1 MKLTISELQAYG
13 IDMLRT
19 VSEIC
24 ERNGIRWYMA
34 YGSALGAIRH
44 HGPIPWDADI
54 DIYVPEPNIDSFVS
68 IMEAQLPSMYWVDYK
83 NNQKHPRCFPRIGLS
98 GYETEVLHIDVYRLG
113 GFPTD
118 SQEYKRFVKYS
129 RYLYV
134 AWKARSVDIN
144 YYYPDRKRRIIS
156 KTVKAIT
163 AFIPTSWLLNQL
175 DKQANRIPFD
185 EAVIVASPLTT
196 MSPRRMID
204 RHIFDESILVDYAD
218 FKVRV
223 PKEYERYLETVFGNW
238 RELPPVEE
246 REKHFNQIYDVRERI
261 IQ

>member
-1 MKLTISELQAYG
+1 MVLSVKELQEYG
-13 IDMLRT
+13 NGMLRA

-24 ERNGIRWYMA
+24 EKNGIRWFMA

-44 HGPIPWDADI
+44 HGPIPWDYDI
-54 DIYVPEPNIDSFVS
+54 DIYVPEPDIAQFVKV
-68 IMEAQLPSMYWVDYK
+68 MQEQLPSKFWIDYRENK
-83 NNQKHPRCFPRIGLS
+83 NHPRSFPRIGLA
-98 GYETEVLHIDVYRLG
+98 GYETEFLHIDVYRLG

-118 SQEYKRFVKYS
+118 PRKYKWFVKYS

-134 AWKARSVDIN
+134 AWKARSVDIDH
-144 YYYPDRKRRIIS
+144 YYPDKRRRRIS
-156 KTVKAIT
+156 KTVKAVT
-163 AFIPTSWLLNQL
+163 AFVPTKWLLKQM

-196 MSPRRMID
+196 MNPKRMID

-223 PKEYERYLETVFGNW
+223 PKEYERYLETVFDNW
-238 RELPPVEE
+238 REFPPVEA
-246 REKHFNQIYDVRERI
+246 REKMLNAIYEIRELKS
-261 IQ
+261 